1 MYRYIMQ
8 QLYQSRKIYN
18 NRKVPCRN
26 NSVIVVLCTGTADL
40 LVVDCWDVKML
51 VVS

>member
-18 NRKVPCRN
+18 NRKVPCIN
-26 NSVIVVLCTGTADL
+26 NSVNLNLIVVMHYTVICILY
-40 LVVDCWDVKML
+40 
-51 VVS
+51 